1 MTRRNFNKIVLNN
14 TLSLYKKPRDARDMK
29 TSIVHLSSPKI
40 EPVTDEMMENLD
52 FTLHHWKTGDKFYK
66 LAHKFYGDS
75 RLWWV
80 IAWFNQKP
88 TDHHPKPG
96 DEIYIPGPI
105 SRLLAV
111 LDI

>member
-1 MTRRNFNKIVLNN
+1 MTRRNFNKIVLNT

-40 EPVTDEMMENLD
+40 EPVTDEMMDNLD

-80 IAWFNQKP
+80 IALYNLKP
-88 TDHHPKPG
+88 TDSHFKIG
-96 DEIYIPGPI
+96 DTILIPTPI
-105 SRLLAV
+105 ERV
-111 LDI
+111 LTLYGF